1 MSLCASWGRWCEKKT
16 RAQGVWGAAL
26 RPSGGASC
34 AVERERE
41 RGDEEDASSAVAL
54 LLLLLLRAEAD
65 ASDCDAHCGD
75 TEAQEG
81 AAERVW

>member
-16 RAQGVWGAAL
+16 SAQGVCGAAL

-54 LLLLLLRAEAD
+54 LLLLLRAEAD
-65 ASDCDAHCGD
+65 ASDCDEDCGD